1 MNGEEGSEAT
11 SISTPRFPAPSPP
24 PSGPREP
31 GRGGGAAGCAVRRW
45 GGGALRVWL
54 ETALFIN
61 SGAPGQRRQIGVRHP
76 QPPQPQRLPG
86 PLPRDFDFIPSP
98 PRAGW
103 QVRGWEPSP
112 AGAALPKVRLLTS
125 ERPLLSMN
133 GSGSLG
139 TGWQRGY
146 RRHRLLLDARGGV
159 RAAAPA

>member
-1 MNGEEGSEAT
+1 MGKREAKQ
-11 SISTPRFPAPSPP
+11 RLFPLPASPP
-24 PSGPREP
+24 PPLLPP
-31 GRGGGAAGCAVRRW
+31 GRASRAGAGALRGARSGGG

-125 ERPLLSMN
+125 ERRLLSMN